1 MLWVFDTGCIEG
13 SIPFLMEG
21 QMDSDMLT
29 IALFIVVAL
38 IAIAAGVY
46 VVRPE
51 K

>member
-1 MLWVFDTGCIEG
+1 
-13 SIPFLMEG
+13 
-21 QMDSDMLT
+21 MDSDMLT

-38 IAIAAGVY
+38 IALAAGVY